1 MFCKWCGEKIVNI
14 GRPCPS
20 CGKSQGPLENGNIF
34 WDLCDKKAEIHPVD
48 TAPTDVLLLENSKA
62 PKESARIENSCS
74 TMEYKPVKKV
84 WGAVWAAT
92 TVLLSIAIILI
103 AIDAR
108 KTNLCLSEISILR
121 SSIYSTNM
129 LITNGFDR
137 LEEGYSAAEV
147 PEKVKSVTN
156 ENVLFDLDRLI
167 EENSLIVNDEAL
179 NIKGYFIEGMPGKC
193 VYIADGEMIQN
204 GNVKAFWQKS
214 VDGGENWETFCGDT
228 SYIIAELG
236 EGDIYRII
244 CTIINDSKVIRFYC
258 ATTTALE
265 DNVEFRANDTKKDAT
280 LTTEEAIEPVDTDE
294 TQQNDN
300 LNENIV
306 GDLENSN
313 NKTNG
318 STDSGNGPVG

>member
-34 WDLCDKKAEIHPVD
+34 WDLCDKKVEIHPVD
-48 TAPTDVLLLENSKA
+48 TAPTDVLLSENSKA
-62 PKESARIENSCS
+62 PKESTRIENSCS

-84 WGAVWAAT
+84 WGGVWAAT
-92 TVLLSIAIILI
+92 TALLLVAIILI
-103 AIDAR
+103 AIDAG

-137 LEEGYSAAEV
+137 LEEGYTAT
-147 PEKVKSVTN
+147 EKVKSVTN
-156 ENVLFDLDRLI
+156 ENVLLDLDRLV
-167 EENSLIVNDEAL
+167 EENFLIVNDEAL

-204 GNVKAFWQKS
+204 GNVKVFWQKR
-214 VDGGENWETFCGDT
+214 VDGDENWEMLCEDT

-244 CTIINDSKVIRFYC
+244 CTIINDSKVIRLYC

-265 DNVEFRANDTKKDAT
+265 DNVEFRANDTKKGTT
-280 LTTEEAIEPVDTDE
+280 LTTEEAIEPADTGE
-294 TQQNDN
+294 TQPNGN
-300 LNENIV
+300 LNENLV
-306 GDLENSN
+306 GDLDNSN

>member
-34 WDLCDKKAEIHPVD
+34 LDLCDKKVEIHPVD
-48 TAPTDVLLLENSKA
+48 TAPTDVLLSENSKA
-62 PKESARIENSCS
+62 PKESTRIENSCS

-84 WGAVWAAT
+84 WGGVWAAT
-92 TVLLSIAIILI
+92 TVLLLVAIILI
-103 AIDAR
+103 AIDAG

-137 LEEGYSAAEV
+137 LEEGYSATEV

-156 ENVLFDLDRLI
+156 EDVLLDLDRLI
-167 EENSLIVNDEAL
+167 EENFLVVNDEAL

-204 GNVKAFWQKS
+204 GNAKVFWQKR
-214 VDGGENWETFCGDT
+214 VDGGENWETLCEDT

-244 CTIINDSKVIRFYC
+244 CTIINDSKVIRLYC

-265 DNVEFRANDTKKDAT
+265 DNVEFRANDTKKGTT
-280 LTTEEAIEPVDTDE
+280 LTTEEAIEPADTGE
-294 TQQNDN
+294 TQPNGN
-300 LNENIV
+300 LNENLV
-306 GDLENSN
+306 GDLDNSN
-313 NKTNG
+313 IKTNG

>member
-1 MFCKWCGEKIVNI
+1 MFCKWCGEKIINI

-34 WDLCDKKAEIHPVD
+34 WDLCDKKVEIQPVD
-48 TAPTDVLLLENSKA
+48 TAPTDVLLSENSKA
-62 PKESARIENSCS
+62 SKESSRIENSCS
-74 TMEYKPVKKV
+74 TIEYKSVKKV
-84 WGAVWAAT
+84 WGGVWEAT
-92 TVLLSIAIILI
+92 TALLLVAIILI
-103 AIDAR
+103 AIDAG
-108 KTNLCLSEISILR
+108 KTNLCLSEISSLR

-137 LEEGYSAAEV
+137 LEEGYTAT
-147 PEKVKSVTN
+147 EKVKSVTN
-156 ENVLFDLDRLI
+156 ENVLLDLDRLV
-167 EENSLIVNDEAL
+167 EENFLIVNDEAL
-179 NIKGYFIEGMPGKC
+179 NIKGCFIEGKPGKC

-214 VDGGENWETFCGDT
+214 VDGGESWETFCEDT

-244 CTIINDSKVIRFYC
+244 CTIINDSKEVRLYC

-280 LTTEEAIEPVDTDE
+280 LTTEEAIEPADTDE
-294 TQQNDN
+294 TQPNGN
-300 LNENIV
+300 MNENIV
-306 GDLENSN
+306 GDLDNSK

>member
-34 WDLCDKKAEIHPVD
+34 WDLCDKKAEIHSVD

-84 WGAVWAAT
+84 WVAVWAAT

-156 ENVLFDLDRLI
+156 ENVLLDLDRLI

-193 VYIADGEMIQN
+193 VYIAGGEMIQN

-244 CTIINDSKVIRFYC
+244 CTIINDSKVIRLYC

-280 LTTEEAIEPVDTDE
+280 LTTEEAIEPANTDE
-294 TQQNDN
+294 TQPNGN

-306 GDLENSN
+306 GDLDNSD

-318 STDSGNGPVG
+318 STDSGNDPVG